1 MSTSINDLTNNTSS
15 TLNLTLEEMRQQS
28 QQINENSTFVQD
40 NINNATPIIPDALNL
55 QQNNTTTKGLDILS
69 GNGDTKANID
79 LPQRNTTS
87 DQTQNNPAL
96 QQLRQQAQQL
106 REIVENAPI
115 ISLDTPLFA
124 GGSSSGTGSDLAE
137 DIDEQSADATG
148 EKNYS
153 TTVNG
158 RRPSIVLTKAPNPRK
173 SVRNNN
179 GDIIYNG
186 KVNLKKIS
194 GISGDAADGSAL
206 GTIDYEKLILGYEDG
221 TVKTAVADQGAVIN
235 LDWNGDERAEEYIG
249 DNSGVDVDE
258 YDGTVAINLNT
269 GVGVLDGDEA
279 IIIGGVDKLKAGS
292 GAAMFVGSAYAPNTL
307 MGGSGDSSIWG
318 GGNSKDLLVG
328 YSGSDKSGATNFFY
342 VKGNGKDTISGF
354 AYLTSE
360 NADTADEINF
370 LENSV
375 TKIHIVDDDVYLTVE
390 NDDDVLKV
398 EGAVGKDFKVRNNNT
413 AVIAQVNTDRLT
425 YDGRANYFYAT
436 GKNATL
442 TVDGSVQTAEI
453 WLNGAKGEYYTGDI
467 KVLDASQVE
476 GRTTLVGNDYDN
488 VIIASKGDSSMWG
501 GNSSSNDTLIGGE
514 GSDNFFYTYGN
525 GNDSINNAAD
535 NDTVNLFDVNLEQI
549 SNVEANMS
557 AIKINFTDG
566 GSLTVNG
573 DTSGLRYRLGNG
585 DIYTVN
591 QNTRE
596 WTKK

>member
-40 NINNATPIIPDALNL
+40 NINNATPTIPDALNL

-87 DQTQNNPAL
+87 DQTQNNPVL
-96 QQLRQQAQQL
+96 QQLRQQVQQL

-137 DIDEQSADATG
+137 DIDGQSADATG

-206 GTIDYEKLILGYEDG
+206 GTIDYEMLILGYEDG
-221 TVKTAVADQGAVIN
+221 TVKTAVAGQGAVIN
-235 LDWNGDERAEEYIG
+235 LDWNGDERAEEYI
-249 DNSGVDVDE
+249 
-258 YDGTVAINLNT
+258 
-269 GVGVLDGDEA
+269 
-279 IIIGGVDKLKAGS
+279 
-292 GAAMFVGSAYAPNTL
+292 
-307 MGGSGDSSIWG
+307 

-342 VKGNGKDTISGF
+342 VKGDGKDTISGF

-453 WLNGAKGEYYTGDI
+453 WLNGTKGEYYTGDI

-488 VIIASKGDSSMWG
+488 VIIASKGDSSMWVG
-501 GNSSSNDTLIGGE
+501 
-514 GSDNFFYTYGN
+514 
-525 GNDSINNAAD
+525 
-535 NDTVNLFDVNLEQI
+535 
-549 SNVEANMS
+549 
-557 AIKINFTDG
+557 
-566 GSLTVNG
+566 
-573 DTSGLRYRLGNG
+573 
-585 DIYTVN
+585 
-591 QNTRE
+591 
-596 WTKK
+596 

>member
-249 DNSGVDVDE
+249 GNSGVDVGE
-258 YDGTVAINLNT
+258 CDGTVAINLNT

-342 VKGNGKDTISGF
+342 VKGDGKDTISGF

>member
-249 DNSGVDVDE
+249 GNSGVDVGE
-258 YDGTVAINLNT
+258 CDGTVAINLNT

>member
-1 MSTSINDLTNNTSS
+1 MSTSINDLTTNTSS

-249 DNSGVDVDE
+249 GNSGVDVGE
-258 YDGTVAINLNT
+258 CDGTVAINLNT